1 MTQLVASGTPVFP
14 LTFEP
19 LKRPAPVKTYI
30 SHKNTLAPFLKYL
43 RHQHD
48 IERADHYTP
57 NVSRFYSSSIYQKH
71 MSDGEARMRRVEAVL
86 DSMYPAGKFVF
97 QIKLHR
103 QVIRAVLRQIL
114 GDDYHR
120 LVERVCKERGWD
132 GPKKNLFTIASR
144 RSGKTTGMAGLVAT
158 LLICV
163 PHIQIVVYS
172 VALRTATE
180 FVRLVERYICMHPGG
195 SKMILN
201 PGGSETLM
209 ISGEAPGDMRR
220 IRSFPSGGNAKNVRN
235 IQCVSAATGRVCVCS
250 FHPVDRA
257 EKSYFW
263 LHQLHAARQNH
274 R

>member
-1 MTQLVASGTPVFP
+1 MP
-14 LTFEP
+14 LEP
-19 LKRPAPVKTYI
+19 PIAKRTAPPSKTYNT
-30 SHKNTLAPFLKYL
+30 HKHTLLPFVKYL
-43 RHQHD
+43 HWQSD
-48 IERADHYTP
+48 IERAELYTP
-57 NVSRFYSSSIYQKH
+57 NVSRYYSNTRYKKNV
-71 MSDGEARMRRVEAVL
+71 SDGEARLRRVEQVL

-114 GDDYHR
+114 GDDYQR
-120 LVERVCKERGWD
+120 LVEKVCKERGWD

-144 RSGKTTGMAGLVAT
+144 RSGKTTGMAGLCAT

-195 SKMILN
+195 SKMIVN

-209 ISGEAPGDMRR
+209 VAGTEPADTRR
-220 IRSFPSGGNAKNVRN
+220 IRSFPSGGNAKNVRLWFVFFS
-235 IQCVSAATGRVCVCS
+235 VSCYGGVYVYSCASVVGVCIL
-250 FHPVDRA
+250 R
-257 EKSYFW
+257 
-263 LHQLHAARQNH
+263 
-274 R
+274 